1 MDILKE
7 CQNVFDIEISQL
19 QQMRDSLDETIVEIV
34 HQVHKCQGKTIICG
48 MGKPGHIARKIAASL
63 SSLGIESFYL
73 HPAEG
78 LHGDLGSLSQKD
90 IIILISNS
98 GNSQEMV
105 NLFPTLKMIGI
116 TTIAITSNEE
126 SELGKH
132 SDIVLCT
139 HKIKEACALDL
150 APTSST
156 TVELVIGD
164 AIAVVASKLSSFK
177 REDFA
182 LFHPAGALG
191 KKLLTQVGDIMY
203 TGEDLP
209 IIKSDSTIKEAL
221 VKITEK
227 SFGTVLVV
235 DELGKMIG
243 IITDGDIRRTLG
255 KNIDIY
261 TCTAKEIMTI
271 DPVCISKDVL
281 AVDALKQMTKSKR
294 PVAVLPVV
302 DEDGRAEGIIRN
314 SDILRNGIIL

>member
-19 QQMRDSLDETIVEIV
+19 QKMRDSLDDTIVEIV
-34 HQVHKCQGKTIICG
+34 YQVHKCKGKTIISG

-73 HPAEG
+73 HPAEA
-78 LHGDLGSLSQKD
+78 LHGDLGSLNQKD

-105 NLFPTLKMIGI
+105 DLFPTLKMIGL
-116 TTIAITSNEE
+116 TTIAITSNTE
-126 SELGKH
+126 SELGKY

-139 HKIKEACALDL
+139 HTIEEACNLNL

-156 TVELVIGD
+156 TIELVIGD

-182 LFHPAGALG
+182 MYHPAGALG
-191 KKLLTQVGDIMY
+191 KKLLTRVEDIMY
-203 TGEDLP
+203 TGTDLP
-209 IIKSDSTIKEAL
+209 IVNVDSTLKEAL
-221 VKITEK
+221 VEISGK
-227 SFGTVLVV
+227 SFGTVVV
-235 DELGKMIG
+235 KDVRGKMIG
-243 IITDGDIRRTLG
+243 IITDGDIRRVLE

-261 TCTAKEIMTI
+261 TCRAKEIMTV
-271 DPVCISKDVL
+271 DPVCIKKDVL
-281 AVDALKQMTKSKR
+281 AVDALRKMTRSER
-294 PVAVLPVV
+294 PVSVLPVV
-302 DEDGRAEGIIRN
+302 DEAGRIEGIIRN
-314 SDILRNGIIL
+314 NDILRNGIIL